1 MSARLANILFLA
13 GLLAQTLH
21 AQPTVNDDTIDVTF
35 GAEGITLETAIEWAS
50 NSTDR
55 PFQFKDT
62 DFRSKPRIMM
72 TGKVSIAKDRIFE
85 FWQAIFVT
93 QGFAMVP
100 LGPG

>member
-1 MSARLANILFLA
+1 MSARLASILFMA

-21 AQPTVNDDTIDVTF
+21 AQPTVNDDTIDGTF

-62 DFRSKPRIMM
+62 DFRSADFPPAPGLRPPQVLVLLRAN
-72 TGKVSIAKDRIFE
+72 TFE
-85 FWQAIFVT
+85 L
-93 QGFAMVP
+93 QGTTP
-100 LGPG
+100 